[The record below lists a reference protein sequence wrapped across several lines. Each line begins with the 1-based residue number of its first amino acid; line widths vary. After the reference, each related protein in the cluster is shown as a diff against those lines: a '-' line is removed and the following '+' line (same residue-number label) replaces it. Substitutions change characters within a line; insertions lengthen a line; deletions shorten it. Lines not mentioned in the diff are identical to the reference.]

1 MADSA
6 TTPSAAPEWWETPV
20 QTRNERF
27 SSANPDEFP
36 PISIRQPEWRLS
48 PVAALAALAD
58 GVLDGGH
65 YDVTVSGAH
74 HEWLPMAEAA
84 GQAGLPEDRLSAR
97 AWSGTI
103 DALVVRVD
111 GDGEP
116 VTIRRTFDGVRSAH
130 LVIEFTPN
138 THRTVIIE
146 NHGATSLAENLEII
160 ARDGSHARIVH
171 LGEWE
176 NTSIHAASHFV
187 RVDRDAHVDH
197 VLVSLSGAIQR
208 VNPAI
213 TLAGAGS
220 GVEAY
225 GLYFA
230 DQGRHIEHQVFVH
243 HKAPQT
249 RSNVLYKGALHGKG
263 THTVWVGDVLI
274 GPDATGTDS
283 YEANR
288 NLVLSDG
295 ARADSVPNLEIETG
309 DIAGAG
315 HASAT
320 GRLDDEH
327 LFYLQARGITESEAR
342 RLVALGFLVEIVDH
356 IGIPNLQERLTE
368 ILAEVLDAVEEN
380 A

>member
-48 PVAALAALAD
+48 PIDALAALAD